1 MSEGD
6 RYGGWGPCG
15 RMLYHRKVVVLTMR
29 QYVLRT
35 TGTGNAIGGDSNVS
49 GPTGV
54 RAHHMSSCLG
64 SEEVSTTVVRPCHKP
79 VKPRSLGALIRMFY
93 ESVRGPDPPTSG
105 PDMLV
110 Q

>member
-1 MSEGD
+1 MMSD
-6 RYGGWGPCG
+6 RYGGWGRGPCG

-29 QYVLRT
+29 QYVLRA

-64 SEEVSTTVVRPCHKP
+64 SEEVFTSAP
-79 VKPRSLGALIRMFY
+79 V
-93 ESVRGPDPPTSG
+93 PTSLSRPG
-105 PDMLV
+105 PWAL
-110 Q
+110 